1 MRTVAGPIDGDRG
14 AVQGFA
20 ESPATGGRPIPYT
33 LEQFCADCR
42 RALKEDAGP
51 GGHEEIRRSLETLLA
66 DDDFL
71 AAQCGPD
78 TEAGIRTVYRDAE
91 VGFNVLVHV
100 YQSGKTSPPHDHGAS
115 WAIYGQ
121 AAEYTDM
128 TRWKRLDDGSK
139 EGHAEL
145 ERGETFRLE
154 PGMAGTFEVG
164 DIHSIHFPDGARFV
178 RVTGTDL
185 NTIPTRR
192 FDPDQNTVK
201 FGGRL

>member
-1 MRTVAGPIDGDRG
+1 M
-14 AVQGFA
+14 
-20 ESPATGGRPIPYT
+20 SYT
-33 LEQFCADCR
+33 LEAFCADCR
-42 RALKEDAGP
+42 NALKTDP
-51 GGHEEIRRSLETLLA
+51 GEGGREEIRRNLETLLA

-71 AAQCGPD
+71 AAHCGPD
-78 TEAGIRTVYRDAE
+78 AEAGIRTVYRDAE
-91 VGFNVLVHV
+91 TGFNVLVHV

-139 EGHAEL
+139 KGHAEL

-154 PGMAGTFEVG
+154 PGMAGKFEVG

-185 NTIPTRR
+185 DAIPTRR
-192 FDPDQNTVK
+192 FDPDHKAVK
-201 FGGRL
+201 IGSRL